1 MIIVAWFGKRMLLAW
16 VLAALALVSLQLS
29 FDVLE
34 TLRLSDRVGSWPAA
48 QALLLNIP
56 SRLNDYY
63 PYIWLTTV
71 LIAIGELSKSGAL
84 TVLRVSGMS
93 TARLLGL
100 VLTPMLLTTML
111 WVWFYDSVGLA
122 MRAQSETITS
132 GSQPSNSLRSLWLNE
147 GERFIHIGSSNGRQ
161 LQQILI
167 ADTDLASSKLKR
179 VVTATSAVYAPDTQN
194 WRLRDVKLYTVADD
208 ESMRAAKV
216 EDLTWNFPLSASIL
230 LNLANEPSLV
240 SLSKLWALDGYL
252 QNLNGGAN
260 EFSLELWRRLT
271 LPFYVCT
278 LGLLALALV
287 SSFAR
292 SSSLGARVF
301 LALSLTIATES
312 ANRLLGALFIQ
323 LNLTALYALLLGLA
337 LNLALG
343 YYLWRR
349 GSG

>member
-1 MIIVAWFGKRMLLAW
+1 MIIAAWFGKRMLLAW

-34 TLRLSDRVGSWPAA
+34 TLRLSDRVGSWPAV

-56 SRLNDYY
+56 NRLNDYY

-84 TVLRVSGMS
+84 TVLKVSGMS
-93 TARLLGL
+93 SLRLLGL

-122 MRAQSETITS
+122 MRAQSEVIS
-132 GSQPSNSLRSLWLNE
+132 AGSRPSSSLRSLWLNE

-161 LQQILI
+161 LQQIFI
-167 ADTDLASSKLKR
+167 ADTNLASSKLKQ
-179 VVTATSAVYAPDTQN
+179 VITASSAVYNPATQN
-194 WRLRDVKLYTVADD
+194 WRLRDARRYTIAAD
-208 ESMRAAKV
+208 ESMRAAEV

-240 SLSKLWALDGYL
+240 SLTKLWALDGYL

-271 LPFYVCT
+271 LPLYVCT

-292 SSSLGARVF
+292 HSSLGARVF
-301 LALSLTIATES
+301 LALSLAIAAES
-312 ANRLLGALFIQ
+312 INRLLGALFIQ
-323 LNLTALYALLLGLA
+323 LNLAALYALLLGLA

-343 YYLWRR
+343 YYLLRR
-349 GSG
+349 GDS